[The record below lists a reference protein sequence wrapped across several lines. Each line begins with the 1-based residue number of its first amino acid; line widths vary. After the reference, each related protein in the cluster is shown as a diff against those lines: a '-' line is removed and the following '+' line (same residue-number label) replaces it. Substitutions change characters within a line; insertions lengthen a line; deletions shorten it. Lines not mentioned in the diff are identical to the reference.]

1 MKIKI
6 IKIMK
11 KTLFLVFSACIVVFS
26 IISICTAPIINGV
39 LSEAISNSWK
49 THNCKYEEDEYK
61 RIKDDKNYPD
71 RDNELKKQKKKKNK
85 CNREKAMY
93 GLEYSSLILDITLG
107 FICAVLGLLHY
118 FDVAKPFEKITGIIG
133 LSTGVITF
141 VLTLVYICYSGYIFT
156 KHRAIS
162 SDSWGSGN
170 YLLKLDKEGAFAKK
184 DGNQYKCLYY
194 KNNKD
199 NSAYAKYSDLGKRQY
214 NYEKKRHYPEDN
226 SKYDKCKEASAYI
239 DCLTKEYITS
249 VITTTSNDCEYLYL
263 TSKANGFEN
272 KYLFDMWI
280 TTIIFTCLICV
291 CSIGLAVFG
300 FLLFNSSDGSG
311 L

>member
-1 MKIKI
+1 
-6 IKIMK
+6 MK

-39 LSEAISNSWK
+39 LTEAGSWG
-49 THNCKYEEDEYK
+49 TLNCKYQEDLYK

-71 RDNELKKQKKKKNK
+71 RDNELKAQKKEKNK

-93 GLEYSSLILDITLG
+93 GLEYSALILDITLG

-118 FDVAKPFEKITGIIG
+118 FDVAKPFEKISGIIG

-156 KHRAIS
+156 KQVPSHS
-162 SDSWGSGN
+162 YDNNLS
-170 YLLKLDKEGAFAKK
+170 YMLKLNKDGAYAEKE
-184 DGNQYKCLYY
+184 GNQYKCLYY

-199 NSAYAKYSDLGKRQY
+199 NSGYVKFSDLGKRQY

-226 SKYDKCKEASAYI
+226 SKYTDCELNND
-239 DCLTKEYITS
+239 DCLSTEYITAS
-249 VITTTSNDCEYLYL
+249 STYLNKCEYLYL
-263 TSKANGFEN
+263 RVKAEGFGN
-272 KYLFDMWI
+272 KYLFDMWV
-280 TTIIFTCLICV
+280 TTIIFTCFICV
-291 CSIGLAVFG
+291 CAIGLAIFG
-300 FLLFNSSDGSG
+300 FLLFNSSNGSG

>member
-1 MKIKI
+1 
-6 IKIMK
+6 MK

-39 LSEAISNSWK
+39 LTEANSWGTK
-49 THNCKYEEDEYK
+49 NCKLKGDEYK
-61 RIKDDKNYPD
+61 NIKDNSNAPNKDILL
-71 RDNELKKQKKKKNK
+71 EEKKKEKNK

-93 GLEYSSLILDITLG
+93 GLEYSALILDITLG

-118 FDVAKPFEKITGIIG
+118 FDVAKPFEKISGIIG

-156 KHRAIS
+156 KQVPSHS
-162 SDSWGSGN
+162 YDNNLS
-170 YLLKLDKEGAFAKK
+170 YMLKLNKDGAYAERE
-184 DGNQYKCLYY
+184 GNQYKCLYY

-199 NSAYAKYSDLGKRQY
+199 NSGYVKFSDLGKRQY

-226 SKYDKCKEASAYI
+226 SKYTDCEQDNY
-239 DCLTKEYITS
+239 DCLSREYIPAPSST
-249 VITTTSNDCEYLYL
+249 ILNKCDYLYL
-263 TSKANGFEN
+263 STTAEGFGN
-272 KYLFDMWI
+272 KYLFDMWV
-280 TTIIFTCLICV
+280 TTIIFTCFICV
-291 CSIGLAVFG
+291 CAIGLAIFG
-300 FLLFNSSDGSG
+300 FLLFNSSNGSG

>member
-1 MKIKI
+1 
-6 IKIMK
+6 MK

-26 IISICTAPIINGV
+26 IISICTAPIINDV
-39 LSEAISNSWK
+39 LSEASDNSWK
-49 THNCKYEEDEYK
+49 TQNCKLEEDKYK

-71 RDNELKKQKKKKNK
+71 RDNELKKQKKVVNK

-118 FDVAKPFEKITGIIG
+118 FDVAKPFEKVTGIIG

-156 KHRAIS
+156 NQIPSVNYDSGYSSHILFKLNKDGAI
-162 SDSWGSGN
+162 
-170 YLLKLDKEGAFAKK
+170 AKK
-184 DGNQYKCLYY
+184 DGDQFKCLYY

-199 NSAYAKYSDLGKRQY
+199 NSGKAKFSDLGNKAL
-214 NYEKKRHYPEDN
+214 NYEKKRHYPEND
-226 SKYDKCKEASAYI
+226 SKYSTSKCAITEPSALCI
-239 DCLTKEYITS
+239 SIESISTSDTTFSAFKDC
-249 VITTTSNDCEYLYL
+249 DYLYL
-263 TSKANGFEN
+263 SYYASGFGH
-272 KYLFDMWI
+272 KYLFDMWV
-280 TTIIFTCLICV
+280 TTIIFTCFICV
-291 CSIGLAVFG
+291 CAIGLAIFG
-300 FLLFNSSDGSG
+300 FLLFKSDGSG

>member
-1 MKIKI
+1 
-6 IKIMK
+6 MK

-39 LSEAISNSWK
+39 LIEAGSWR
-49 THNCKYEEDEYK
+49 TLNCKYQEDLYK
-61 RIKDDKNYPD
+61 SIKDNKNYPN
-71 RDNELKKQKKKKNK
+71 RDTALETQKKEKNK

-93 GLEYSSLILDITLG
+93 GLEYSALILDITLG

-118 FDVAKPFEKITGIIG
+118 FDVAKPFEKISGIIG

-156 KHRAIS
+156 KHTAIS
-162 SDSWGSGN
+162 YDSWRYGSK
-170 YLLKLDKEGAFAKK
+170 LLKLDKEGAFAKK

-199 NSAYAKYSDLGKRQY
+199 NSGYVKFSDLGKKQY

-226 SKYDKCKEASAYI
+226 SKYTGCEDNSNA
-239 DCLTKEYITS
+239 CLSTEYIPAPSST
-249 VITTTSNDCEYLYL
+249 ILNKCDYLYL
-263 TSKANGFEN
+263 STKAEGFGN
-272 KYLFDMWI
+272 KYLFDMWV
-280 TTIIFTCLICV
+280 TTIIFTCFICV
-291 CSIGLAVFG
+291 CAIGLAIFG
-300 FLLFNSSDGSG
+300 FLLFNSSNGSG

>member
-1 MKIKI
+1 
-6 IKIMK
+6 MK

-39 LSEAISNSWK
+39 LTEANSWG
-49 THNCKYEEDEYK
+49 TNNCKLKGDEYK
-61 RIKDDKNYPD
+61 NIKDNSNAPNKDILL
-71 RDNELKKQKKKKNK
+71 EEKKKEKNK

-93 GLEYSSLILDITLG
+93 GLEYSALILDITLG

-118 FDVAKPFEKITGIIG
+118 FDVAKPFEKISGIIG

-156 KHRAIS
+156 KQVPSHS
-162 SDSWGSGN
+162 YDNNLS
-170 YLLKLDKEGAFAKK
+170 YMLKLNKDGAYAEKE
-184 DGNQYKCLYY
+184 GNQYKCLYY

-199 NSAYAKYSDLGKRQY
+199 NSGYVKFSDLGKRQY

-226 SKYDKCKEASAYI
+226 SKYTDCEHDNY
-239 DCLTKEYITS
+239 DCLSREYITAS
-249 VITTTSNDCEYLYL
+249 STYLNKCDYLYL
-263 TSKANGFEN
+263 STTAEGFGN
-272 KYLFDMWI
+272 KYLFDMWV
-280 TTIIFTCLICV
+280 TTIIFTCFICV
-291 CSIGLAVFG
+291 CAIGLAIFG
-300 FLLFNSSDGSG
+300 FLLFNSSNGSG

>member
-1 MKIKI
+1 
-6 IKIMK
+6 MK
-11 KTLFLVFSACIVVFS
+11 KTLFLVCSACIVVFS

-39 LSEAISNSWK
+39 LKEASSWG
-49 THNCKYEEDEYK
+49 TSNCKLEEDEYK
-61 RIKDDKNYPD
+61 NIKDNKNYPN
-71 RDNELKKQKKKKNK
+71 RDQALEDQKKIKNK

-133 LSTGVITF
+133 LSTGVISF

-156 KHRAIS
+156 KQVPTQAYDDGFNTLFS
-162 SDSWGSGN
+162 SN
-170 YLLKLDKEGAFAKK
+170 NEFIKLDKEGAYAKK
-184 DGNQYKCLYY
+184 EGNQYKCLFY
-194 KNNKD
+194 KNKKD
-199 NSAYAKYSDLGKRQY
+199 YSGYAKFSDLGKRQY

-226 SKYDKCKEASAYI
+226 SKYNGCEINFS
-239 DCLTKEYITS
+239 DCLIQEYITS
-249 VITTTSNDCEYLYL
+249 SGFSSYINKCEYLYL
-263 TSKANGFEN
+263 SIKANGFEN
-272 KYLFDMWI
+272 KYLFDMWV

-291 CSIGLAVFG
+291 CAIGLAIFG
-300 FLLFNSSDGSG
+300 FLLFKNSDGSG

>member
-1 MKIKI
+1 
-6 IKIMK
+6 MK

-26 IISICTAPIINGV
+26 IISICTAPIINSV
-39 LSEAISNSWK
+39 LTEAGSWK
-49 THNCKYEEDEYK
+49 TKNCKLQEDLYK
-61 RIKDDKNYPD
+61 SLKND
-71 RDNELKKQKKKKNK
+71 AQKKEKNK
-85 CNREKAMY
+85 CNRQKAMY
-93 GLEYSSLILDITLG
+93 GLEYSALILDITLG

-141 VLTLVYICYSGYIFT
+141 ILTLVYICYSGYIFT
-156 KHRAIS
+156 KHIAIS
-162 SDSWGSGN
+162 YDSGHSN
-170 YLLKLDKEGAFAKK
+170 YRTTLLKLDKEGAFAKK

-199 NSAYAKYSDLGKRQY
+199 NSAYAKYSDIGKRQY

-226 SKYDKCKEASAYI
+226 SKYYNCMVGLSTAENYCDGQ
-239 DCLTKEYITS
+239 EYFS
-249 VITTTSNDCEYLYL
+249 RTSNCEYLYL
-263 TSKANGFEN
+263 SNIANGFEN
-272 KYLFDMWI
+272 KYLFDMWV

-291 CSIGLAVFG
+291 CAIGLAIFG

>member
-1 MKIKI
+1 
-6 IKIMK
+6 MK

-39 LSEAISNSWK
+39 LTEAGSWG
-49 THNCKYEEDEYK
+49 TLNCKYQEDLYK

-71 RDNELKKQKKKKNK
+71 RDNELKKQKKEKNK

-93 GLEYSSLILDITLG
+93 GLEYSALILDITLG

-118 FDVAKPFEKITGIIG
+118 FDVAKPFEKISEIIG

-156 KHRAIS
+156 KQVPSHS
-162 SDSWGSGN
+162 YDNNLS
-170 YLLKLDKEGAFAKK
+170 YMLKLNKDGAYAERE
-184 DGNQYKCLYY
+184 GNQYKCLYY

-199 NSAYAKYSDLGKRQY
+199 NSGYVKFSDLGKKQY

-226 SKYDKCKEASAYI
+226 SKYTDCKFDND
-239 DCLTKEYITS
+239 DCLSREYITTAS
-249 VITTTSNDCEYLYL
+249 STTLNKCDYLYL
-263 TSKANGFEN
+263 STKAEGFGN
-272 KYLFDMWI
+272 KYLFDMWV
-280 TTIIFTCLICV
+280 TTIIFTCFICV
-291 CSIGLAVFG
+291 CAIGLAIFG
-300 FLLFNSSDGSG
+300 FLLFNSSNGSG

>member
-1 MKIKI
+1 
-6 IKIMK
+6 MK

-39 LSEAISNSWK
+39 LTEANSWGTK
-49 THNCKYEEDEYK
+49 NCKLKGDEYK
-61 RIKDDKNYPD
+61 NIKDNSNAPNKDSLL
-71 RDNELKKQKKKKNK
+71 EEKKKEKNK

-93 GLEYSSLILDITLG
+93 GLEYSALILDITLG

-118 FDVAKPFEKITGIIG
+118 FDVAKPFEKISGIIG

-156 KHRAIS
+156 KQVPS
-162 SDSWGSGN
+162 NPYDN
-170 YLLKLDKEGAFAKK
+170 TLVNKLKLNKDGAYAEKE
-184 DGNQYKCLYY
+184 GNQYKCLYY

-199 NSAYAKYSDLGKRQY
+199 NSGYVKFSDLGKRQY

-226 SKYDKCKEASAYI
+226 SKYT
-239 DCLTKEYITS
+239 DCEFDNNACLSTEYITAS
-249 VITTTSNDCEYLYL
+249 STTLNKCDYLYL
-263 TSKANGFEN
+263 STTAEGFGN
-272 KYLFDMWI
+272 KYLFDMWV
-280 TTIIFTCLICV
+280 TTIIFTCFICV
-291 CSIGLAVFG
+291 CAIGLAIFG
-300 FLLFNSSDGSG
+300 FLLFNSSNGSG

>member
-1 MKIKI
+1 
-6 IKIMK
+6 MK

-39 LSEAISNSWK
+39 LTEANSWGTK
-49 THNCKYEEDEYK
+49 NCKLKGDEYK
-61 RIKDDKNYPD
+61 NIKDNSNAPNKDILL
-71 RDNELKKQKKKKNK
+71 EEKKKEKNK

-93 GLEYSSLILDITLG
+93 GLEYSALILDITLG

-118 FDVAKPFEKITGIIG
+118 FDVAKPFEKISGIIG

-156 KHRAIS
+156 KQVPSHS
-162 SDSWGSGN
+162 YDNNLS
-170 YLLKLDKEGAFAKK
+170 YMLKLNKDGAYAEKE
-184 DGNQYKCLYY
+184 GNQYKCLYY

-199 NSAYAKYSDLGKRQY
+199 NSGYVKFSDLGKKQY

-226 SKYDKCKEASAYI
+226 SKYTGCEDNSNA
-239 DCLTKEYITS
+239 CLSTEYIPAPSST
-249 VITTTSNDCEYLYL
+249 ILNKCDYLYL
-263 TSKANGFEN
+263 STKAEGFGN
-272 KYLFDMWI
+272 KYLFDMWV
-280 TTIIFTCLICV
+280 TTIIFTCFICV
-291 CSIGLAVFG
+291 CAIGLAIFG
-300 FLLFNSSDGSG
+300 FLLFNSSNGSG

>member
-1 MKIKI
+1 
-6 IKIMK
+6 MK

-39 LSEAISNSWK
+39 LTEANSWGTK
-49 THNCKYEEDEYK
+49 NCKLKGDEYK
-61 RIKDDKNYPD
+61 NIKDNSNAPNKDILL
-71 RDNELKKQKKKKNK
+71 EEKKKEKNK

-93 GLEYSSLILDITLG
+93 GLEYSALILDITLG

-118 FDVAKPFEKITGIIG
+118 FDVAKPFEKISGIIG

-156 KHRAIS
+156 KQVPSHS
-162 SDSWGSGN
+162 YDNNLS
-170 YLLKLDKEGAFAKK
+170 YMLKLNKDGAYAEKE
-184 DGNQYKCLYY
+184 GNQYKCLYY

-199 NSAYAKYSDLGKRQY
+199 NSGYVKFSDLGKRQY

-226 SKYDKCKEASAYI
+226 SKYTGCEDNSNA
-239 DCLTKEYITS
+239 CLSTEYIPAPSST
-249 VITTTSNDCEYLYL
+249 ILNKCDYLYL
-263 TSKANGFEN
+263 STKAEGFGN
-272 KYLFDMWI
+272 KYLFDMWV
-280 TTIIFTCLICV
+280 TTIIFTCFICV
-291 CSIGLAVFG
+291 CAIGLAIFG
-300 FLLFNSSDGSG
+300 FLLFNSSNGSG

>member
-1 MKIKI
+1 
-6 IKIMK
+6 MK

-39 LSEAISNSWK
+39 LTEAGSWG
-49 THNCKYEEDEYK
+49 TLNCKYQEDLYK

-71 RDNELKKQKKKKNK
+71 RDNELKKQKKEKNK

-93 GLEYSSLILDITLG
+93 GLEYSALILDITLG

-118 FDVAKPFEKITGIIG
+118 FDVAKPFEKISGIIG

-156 KHRAIS
+156 KQVPSHS
-162 SDSWGSGN
+162 YDNNLS
-170 YLLKLDKEGAFAKK
+170 YMLKLNKDGAYAERE
-184 DGNQYKCLYY
+184 GNQYKCLYY

-199 NSAYAKYSDLGKRQY
+199 NSGYVKFSDLGKRQY

-226 SKYDKCKEASAYI
+226 SKYTDCKFDND
-239 DCLTKEYITS
+239 DCLSREYITTAS
-249 VITTTSNDCEYLYL
+249 STTLNKCDYLYL
-263 TSKANGFEN
+263 STKAEGFGN
-272 KYLFDMWI
+272 KYLFDMWV
-280 TTIIFTCLICV
+280 TTIIFTCFICV
-291 CSIGLAVFG
+291 CAIGLAIFG
-300 FLLFNSSDGSG
+300 FLLFNSSNGSG

>member
-1 MKIKI
+1 
-6 IKIMK
+6 MK

-39 LSEAISNSWK
+39 LTEAGSWG
-49 THNCKYEEDEYK
+49 TLNCKYQEDLYK

-71 RDNELKKQKKKKNK
+71 RDNELKKRKKEKNK
-85 CNREKAMY
+85 CNRKKAMY
-93 GLEYSSLILDITLG
+93 GLEYSALILDITLG

-118 FDVAKPFEKITGIIG
+118 FDVAKPFEKISGIIG

-156 KHRAIS
+156 KQIPSNFYDSGYS
-162 SDSWGSGN
+162 SYSSSSIP
-170 YLLKLDKEGAFAKK
+170 LLKLDKEGAYAKK

-194 KNNKD
+194 KSNKD
-199 NSAYAKYSDLGKRQY
+199 YSGYVKFSDLGKRQY

-226 SKYDKCKEASAYI
+226 SKYTDCKFDND
-239 DCLTKEYITS
+239 DCLSREYITTAS
-249 VITTTSNDCEYLYL
+249 STTLNKCDYLYL
-263 TSKANGFEN
+263 STTAEGFEN
-272 KYLFDMWI
+272 KYLFDMWV
-280 TTIIFTCLICV
+280 TTIIFTCFICV
-291 CSIGLAVFG
+291 CAIGLAIFG

>member
-1 MKIKI
+1 
-6 IKIMK
+6 MK

-39 LSEAISNSWK
+39 LTEANSWGTK
-49 THNCKYEEDEYK
+49 NCKLKGDEYK
-61 RIKDDKNYPD
+61 NIKDNSNAPNKDILL
-71 RDNELKKQKKKKNK
+71 EEKKKEKNK

-93 GLEYSSLILDITLG
+93 GLEYSALILDITLG

-118 FDVAKPFEKITGIIG
+118 FDVAKPFEKISGIIG

-156 KHRAIS
+156 KQVPS
-162 SDSWGSGN
+162 NSNGN
-170 YLLKLDKEGAFAKK
+170 NLAYKLKLDKEGAYAKK
-184 DGNQYKCLYY
+184 EGNQYKCLYY

-199 NSAYAKYSDLGKRQY
+199 NSGYVKFSDLGKRQY

-226 SKYDKCKEASAYI
+226 SKYT
-239 DCLTKEYITS
+239 DCEHDNNACLYTEYIPAPSLT
-249 VITTTSNDCEYLYL
+249 ILNKCDYLYL
-263 TSKANGFEN
+263 STIAEGFGN
-272 KYLFDMWI
+272 KYLFDMWV
-280 TTIIFTCLICV
+280 TTIIFTCFICV
-291 CSIGLAVFG
+291 CAIGLAIFG
-300 FLLFNSSDGSG
+300 FLLFNSSNGSG

>member
-1 MKIKI
+1 
-6 IKIMK
+6 MK

-26 IISICTAPIINGV
+26 IISICTAPIINSV
-39 LSEAISNSWK
+39 LTEAGSWG
-49 THNCKYEEDEYK
+49 TLNCKYQEDLYK

-71 RDNELKKQKKKKNK
+71 RDNELKKQKKEKNK

-93 GLEYSSLILDITLG
+93 GLEYSALILDITLG

-118 FDVAKPFEKITGIIG
+118 FDVAKPFEKISGIIG

-156 KHRAIS
+156 KQVPSHS
-162 SDSWGSGN
+162 YDNNLS
-170 YLLKLDKEGAFAKK
+170 YKLKLNKDGAYAKK
-184 DGNQYKCLYY
+184 EGNQYKCLYY

-199 NSAYAKYSDLGKRQY
+199 NSGYVKFSDLGKKQY

-226 SKYDKCKEASAYI
+226 SKYT
-239 DCLTKEYITS
+239 DCEFNNNACLSTEYITAS
-249 VITTTSNDCEYLYL
+249 STTLNKCDYLYL
-263 TSKANGFEN
+263 STTAEGFGN
-272 KYLFDMWI
+272 KYLFDMWV
-280 TTIIFTCLICV
+280 TTIIFTCFICV
-291 CSIGLAVFG
+291 CAIGLAIFG
-300 FLLFNSSDGSG
+300 FLLFNSSNGSG